1 MNRGEEKMTDSI
13 IEEIQKREDINGKLS
28 FMYENIDET
37 NMKDCCDILQ
47 TLEFKNFV
55 SFVKRKKLEGGT
67 FSDKDYIS
75 IALLVDIL
83 QVIYNYSGFDTG
95 INDQD
100 YDVLYEVLEDK
111 NLDFVSV
118 AIKSRK
124 KIVHHKYTRLRG
136 TLEKIFAI
144 DNEKANKSRKSL
156 EQWVAKKEKYLR
168 DNGTPYNLM
177 EHEVY
182 IFPKWNGISVIHE
195 FDENNHLI
203 RSLTRGFTELN
214 EAEDVTEIFKPIE
227 DKIKTKAVDIKGI
240 PYGLKTE
247 VIIEDKV
254 FKKYNKDNKT
264 DFKSARSLCNSIIL
278 GEPDDRVNL
287 LTIKKLRYSTI
298 DKDGNESLEKN
309 CPEVFESN
317 YAILMKLI
325 DKEMIHK
332 YAVEYHNAEG
342 CDCDGVVIQF
352 IEDDLKQA
360 LGRDGDKNRF
370 EVAYKYNEEV
380 AYTKIKDIKFQIG
393 PLGTMTPVAVFQP
406 VKMKGNKI
414 TNASLGSYQR
424 FLDLELAK
432 GDTVKILYEIIP
444 YLVYD
449 EDDPNCERSGNKMIT
464 APKNCPE
471 CGEEFDISD
480 TSPRCLNPDCPCK
493 QKGKILNYVRKMRI
507 EGIDYQTISSL
518 YEVGILS
525 SIKDLYS
532 LKKKKDLVVE
542 LPGFGKK
549 SYDIIIS
556 EIDARKEVYGS
567 VLLGSLG
574 IVGASKLTFKSLLN
588 TFSIEEIMEFAENN
602 QVEAFTCLKGV
613 KEKKAERII
622 NGLLE
627 NRSLIKFLEKELTI
641 IPESKTQVRFITC
654 FHGIRSIDVLNLIE
668 KKHGMIKDTL
678 TKDVDF
684 LISENGDDGSS
695 KVEKAK
701 KYGIEIVSLK
711 DAKDYI
717 KENYR

>member
-1 MNRGEEKMTDSI
+1 MLEEV
-13 IEEIQKREDINGKLS
+13 QKRDDINAKLS
-28 FMYENIDET
+28 YIYENLNED
-37 NMKDCCDILQ
+37 NMEECCEILQ
-47 TLEFKNFV
+47 TLEFKNFI
-55 SFVKRKKLEGGT
+55 SFVKRKKLEGGM

-83 QVIYNYSGFDTG
+83 QSIYNYSDLETG
-95 INDQD
+95 VSDQD
-100 YDVLYEVLEDK
+100 YDILYEVLEDK

-118 AIKSRK
+118 AIKSKK

-136 TLEKIFAI
+136 TLEKIFAL
-144 DNEKANKSRKSL
+144 DNKKVNKSRKSL
-156 EQWVAKKEKYLR
+156 EQWIARKEKYLR
-168 DNGTPYNLM
+168 DIGKPYNLM

-214 EAEDVTEIFKPIE
+214 EAEDVTDVFKPIE
-227 DKIKTKAVDIKGI
+227 DKIKTKAVEVKGI

-247 VIIEDKV
+247 VIIEEKV
-254 FKKYNKDNKT
+254 FKKYNKEKGT

-298 DKDGNESLEKN
+298 DKDGEESLERN
-309 CPEVFESN
+309 CPEVFESS
-317 YAILMKLI
+317 YTILFKLS
-325 DKEMIHK
+325 DKDMIHK
-332 YAVEYHNAEG
+332 YAVEYHNTEG
-342 CDCDGVVIQF
+342 CDCDGIVIQF
-352 IEDDLKQA
+352 VEDDIKQA

-380 AYTKIKDIKFQIG
+380 AYTKIQDIKFQIG
-393 PLGTMTPVAVFQP
+393 PLGTMTPVAVFSP

-432 GDTVKILYEIIP
+432 GDVVKILYEIIP

-449 EDDPNCERSGNKMIT
+449 EDDPNCERSGKKMIT
-464 APKNCPE
+464 APKKCPE
-471 CGEEFDISD
+471 CGEPFDISD
-480 TSPRCLNPDCPCK
+480 TSPKCMNPKCPCK

-507 EGIDYQTISSL
+507 DGIDYQTITSL
-518 YEVGILS
+518 YEVGILTN
-525 SIKDLYS
+525 IKDLYS
-532 LKKKKDLVVE
+532 LKKKKDLIVE
-542 LPGFGKK
+542 LPGFGER
-549 SYDIIIS
+549 SYGIMID
-556 EIDARKEVYGS
+556 EINSRRQVYGS
-567 VLLGSLG
+567 TLLGSLG
-574 IVGASKLTFKSLLN
+574 IAGASKLTFKPLLN
-588 TFSIEEIMEFAENN
+588 AFTIDEIMEFAETNRID
-602 QVEAFTCLKGV
+602 AFTCLKGV
-613 KEKKAERII
+613 KEKKAEKII
-622 NGLLE
+622 SGLLE
-627 NRSLIKFLEKELTI
+627 NRSLINFLKKELEI
-641 IPESKTQVRFITC
+641 LPEGKAQVRFITC
-654 FHGIRSIDVLNLIE
+654 FHGLKSLEILDLIE
-668 KKHGMIKDTL
+668 KKHGTVKDTL

-684 LISENGDDGSS
+684 LISEHGDDGSS

>member
-1 MNRGEEKMTDSI
+1 
-13 IEEIQKREDINGKLS
+13 
-28 FMYENIDET
+28 
-37 NMKDCCDILQ
+37 
-47 TLEFKNFV
+47 
-55 SFVKRKKLEGGT
+55 
-67 FSDKDYIS
+67 
-75 IALLVDIL
+75 
-83 QVIYNYSGFDTG
+83 
-95 INDQD
+95 
-100 YDVLYEVLEDK
+100 
-111 NLDFVSV
+111 
-118 AIKSRK
+118 
-124 KIVHHKYTRLRG
+124 
-136 TLEKIFAI
+136 
-144 DNEKANKSRKSL
+144 
-156 EQWVAKKEKYLR
+156 
-168 DNGTPYNLM
+168 
-177 EHEVY
+177 
-182 IFPKWNGISVIHE
+182 
-195 FDENNHLI
+195 
-203 RSLTRGFTELN
+203 
-214 EAEDVTEIFKPIE
+214 
-227 DKIKTKAVDIKGI
+227 
-240 PYGLKTE
+240 
-247 VIIEDKV
+247 
-254 FKKYNKDNKT
+254 
-264 DFKSARSLCNSIIL
+264 
-278 GEPDDRVNL
+278 
-287 LTIKKLRYSTI
+287 
-298 DKDGNESLEKN
+298 
-309 CPEVFESN
+309 
-317 YAILMKLI
+317 
-325 DKEMIHK
+325 
-332 YAVEYHNAEG
+332 
-342 CDCDGVVIQF
+342 
-352 IEDDLKQA
+352 
-360 LGRDGDKNRF
+360 
-370 EVAYKYNEEV
+370 
-380 AYTKIKDIKFQIG
+380 
-393 PLGTMTPVAVFQP
+393 
-406 VKMKGNKI
+406 
-414 TNASLGSYQR
+414 
-424 FLDLELAK
+424 
-432 GDTVKILYEIIP
+432 
-444 YLVYD
+444 
-449 EDDPNCERSGNKMIT
+449 MIT

-532 LKKKKDLVVE
+532 LKKKKDLIVE

-641 IPESKTQVRFITC
+641 LPESKTQVRFITC